1 MVRPE
6 HIVSEAA
13 GEAVA
18 VELQVN
24 QAPPAKK
31 TPANAVACLE
41 GKGFWRV
48 FLAFLWPLI
57 LTNILQNL
65 AGTINTIYVGQMLGV
80 DAVAAVSMFMPIMF
94 LMIAFVIGLSAG
106 TTVIVGQAFGAKDH
120 QSLLKAV
127 GASLFLSVV
136 LGLILAIAG
145 MVNAKAILLALGT
158 APEIIDLA
166 LPYFY
171 TMMAAC
177 PLTFCYILY
186 TSVLRGVGDSRSPLI
201 ALGATIFMGLL
212 ITPLLIK
219 AGLGTMSPAVAN
231 VLGNIGSLY
240 LLHWL
245 LNRKQHSL
253 AINKTLL
260 HSIRF
265 DAGMSLLVVRI
276 GVPAGLQMM
285 VASLA
290 SLVILRLINQFGAQ
304 ATAAYG
310 ALSQVLNY
318 IQFPALSIAIAAS
331 IFAAQAIGAGKPELV
346 GKITR
351 FAQQLNVI
359 ITGGLIVLAYLY
371 SRHLMALFITDDK
384 VVATGQSLL
393 FVVLWSVIFF
403 GANAILNSVMR
414 ASGTVWR
421 PLLINVG
428 ALLLIELPV
437 AYVLSNTRLG
447 LHGIWVGYA
456 CAFVFGSLVMLWF
469 YKKVWQ
475 KKPLV
480 GLLKPSPQAKVAR
493 I

>member
-6 HIVSEAA
+6 QVLSDVEHKVEPAA
-13 GEAVA
+13 AT
-18 VELQVN
+18 
-24 QAPPAKK
+24 AKK
-31 TPANAVACLE
+31 LPPNAVACLE

-106 TTVIVGQAFGAKDH
+106 TTVIVGQAFGAKDDA
-120 QSLLKAV
+120 SVLKAV
-127 GASLFLSVV
+127 GSSLFLSVW
-136 LGLILAIAG
+136 LGLIIAIIG
-145 MVNAKAILLALGT
+145 IFNAKNILQALGT
-158 APEIIDLA
+158 APEIVDLA

-177 PLTFCYILY
+177 PLTFCYVLY
-186 TSVLRGVGDSRSPLI
+186 TSVLRGVGDSKSPLI
-201 ALGATIFMGLL
+201 ALGATIVMGLL

-219 AGLGTMSPAVAN
+219 AGLGTMSPAIAN
-231 VLGNIGSLY
+231 VLGNIGSLF
-240 LLHWL
+240 LLRWL
-245 LNRKQHSL
+245 LNRKQHCL
-253 AINKTLL
+253 AINQTL
-260 HSIRF
+260 F
-265 DAGMSLLVVRI
+265 DAVHFDARMSALVVRI
-276 GVPAGLQMM
+276 GVPAGLQLM
-285 VASLA
+285 VASIA

-359 ITGGLIVLAYLY
+359 ITGSLIVLAYFF
-371 SRHLMALFITDDK
+371 SRHLMALFITDEK
-384 VVATGQSLL
+384 VIALGQSLL

-421 PLLINVG
+421 PLLINIG
-428 ALLLIELPV
+428 ALLVIELPL

-456 CAFVFGSLVMLWF
+456 AAFVLGSLTMYWF
-469 YKKVWQ
+469 YKRVWQ
-475 KKPLV
+475 RKPLV
-480 GLLKPSPQAKVAR
+480 GLLTHTTTR
-493 I
+493 T

>member
-1 MVRPE
+1 MVEPE
-6 HIVSEAA
+6 PV
-13 GEAVA
+13 AVA
-18 VELQVN
+18 A
-24 QAPPAKK
+24 APKVAAADKRS
-31 TPANAVACLE
+31 AVACLE
-41 GKGFWRV
+41 GGGFWRV

-80 DAVAAVSMFMPIMF
+80 DAVAAVSIFMPIMF

-106 TTVIVGQAFGAKDH
+106 TTVIVGQAFGANDH
-120 QSLLKAV
+120 ASLRRAV
-127 GASLFLSVV
+127 GSSLFLSVW
-136 LGLILAIAG
+136 LGALIALIGLIY
-145 MVNAKAILLALGT
+145 AKKILLALGT
-158 APEIIDLA
+158 APEIIHLA

-177 PLTFCYILY
+177 PLTFVYVLY
-186 TSVLRGVGDSRSPLI
+186 TSVLRGVGDSKSPLL
-201 ALGATIFMGLL
+201 ALGATIAMGLL
-212 ITPLLIK
+212 LTPLLIK
-219 AGLGTMSPAVAN
+219 LGMGTMAPAIAN
-231 VLGNIGSLY
+231 VLGNIGSL
-240 LLHWL
+240 LFLRWL
-245 LNRKQHSL
+245 LNRRQHVL
-253 AINKTLL
+253 AINAELL
-260 HSIRF
+260 QSLRF
-265 DAGMSLLVVRI
+265 DHNMSAMVVRL
-276 GVPAGLQMM
+276 GVPAGLQLMITSM
-285 VASLA
+285 A

-351 FAQQLNVI
+351 FAQILNVI
-359 ITGGLIVLAYLY
+359 ITGGLIVLAYLF
-371 SRHLMALFITDDK
+371 SRHLMALFITDDN
-384 VVATGQSLL
+384 VIALGQSLL
-393 FVVLWSVIFF
+393 FVVLWSVVFF

-421 PLLINVG
+421 PLLINIG

-437 AYVLSNTRLG
+437 AYVLANTRLG

-456 CAFVFGSLVMLWF
+456 CAFVLGSLVMLWF

-480 GLLKPSPQAKVAR
+480 GLLR
-493 I
+493 TGLR